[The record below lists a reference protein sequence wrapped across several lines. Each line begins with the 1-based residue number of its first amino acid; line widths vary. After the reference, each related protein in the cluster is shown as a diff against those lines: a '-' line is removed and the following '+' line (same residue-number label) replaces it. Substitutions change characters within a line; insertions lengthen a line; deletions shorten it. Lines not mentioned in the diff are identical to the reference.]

1 MNFSGPDNLGNPYLS
16 QLSGVHDALPDVSV
30 DRTKIEAHADAILRR
45 ALLRN
50 GYVRN
55 EAGELEFVGAA
66 AGAEPVR
73 RSVVSQ
79 PRPRKRAR
87 RKTSKTN

>member
-1 MNFSGPDNLGNPYLS
+1 MNFSGSDNLGNPYLS
-16 QLSGVHDALPDVSV
+16 QLNGVHDALPDVSV
-30 DRTKIEAHADAILRR
+30 DRSKIEAEADAILRR

-55 EAGELEFVGAA
+55 EAGELEFVGASA
-66 AGAEPVR
+66 ETEPVR
-73 RSVVSQ
+73 RNVVIE
-79 PRPRKRAR
+79 PKPRKRAR